1 MFLCYV
7 VFSLTN
13 KPDFTKS
20 TAAVK
25 QKGKTPP
32 VQEDKPQKSGSSREP
47 EEKEQQPEGI
57 RLRKV
62 PVKAPE
68 PAKQVLTH
76 TAEGMRHHD
85 RDLSAHGLLG
95 REERDTATQRRSEL
109 VLDANQEAVWKGSF
123 LEVESV
129 IAVEEV
135 EGEVWTR
142 SPKKEKEDEPKVPDV
157 EKKKV
162 HSQLKEK
169 EQKESVKLKYF
180 KKSEKQNEDL
190 ENLENIKLKKVPPK
204 SKEPEKKI
212 VTCRAE
218 VTRQHN
224 SEVVA
229 EKLSLRED
237 GEVEAARK
245 SGHLL
250 PAAQEPSDLSH
261 IEDLHKFQE
270 DNGKNTQIRAPKN
283 SSLEESDKDVTMKG
297 KKLLPQKEGEQEVV
311 KLKPFKKTQRAETEQ
326 PTETQKN
333 SETKTGSRPSPFQ
346 RSGAPLRDQL
356 SAMVHPKEDQQR
368 LAQRSEPAAAHRP
381 VLSTPDKKKELLTSR
396 PPPTDHQQ
404 EDKADAASEHRKPGP
419 TEKTP
424 KDLKDL
430 GPSKETPERKKPGLS
445 EKETAVEKKPENQ
458 ADTDKKEPKP
468 KMTPSLRVAKGK
480 PEVKPVEQI
489 QKVELKK
496 APSPKD
502 REQKAKK
509 VETEEKFSTIRLKKS
524 PQRAAQPEEPGEEQ
538 LHLVK
543 QVSPGAVQVKK
554 VPTRLEEEVFEEVP
568 EKEEGGEEE
577 EVWGWELLPA
587 EDWTGEGLDGAVETP
602 GPPGSKR
609 GEVTAVQ
616 PPHSLD
622 PP

>member
-1 MFLCYV
+1 M
-7 VFSLTN
+7 TN

-25 QKGKTPP
+25 QNGKIPP
-32 VQEDKPQKSGSSREP
+32 VQEHKPQKRESSREP
-47 EEKEQQPEGI
+47 KEKEQQPEGI
-57 RLRKV
+57 GLRKV

-76 TAEGMRHHD
+76 TAEVTRHHD
-85 RDLSAHGLLG
+85 LDSSAHRLLD
-95 REERDTATQRRSEL
+95 REERDIVTQRRSEL
-109 VLDANQEAVWKGSF
+109 AFGANQETVWKESF

-129 IAVEEV
+129 LAVEEA
-135 EGEVWTR
+135 EREVWTR
-142 SPKKEKEDEPKVPDV
+142 SAKEKQEDEPKVPDV

-162 HSQLKEK
+162 HSQMKGK
-169 EQKESVKLKYF
+169 EQKESVKLKPS
-180 KKSEKQNEDL
+180 KKSEKREED
-190 ENLENIKLKKVPPK
+190 LENIKLKKVPPK
-204 SKEPEKKI
+204 SKEPEKEM

-218 VTRQHN
+218 VTRQHD

-229 EKLSLRED
+229 EKLGLRED
-237 GEVEAARK
+237 GQVKAAKK

-261 IEDLHKFQE
+261 IEDLRKSKE
-270 DNGKNTQIRAPKN
+270 DDGQNTQIRAPKT
-283 SSLEESDKDVTMKG
+283 SSFEEPDKDLTMKR
-297 KKLLPQKEGEQEVV
+297 KKLLPQKEEEQEVV
-311 KLKPFKKTQRAETEQ
+311 KLKPLKTPQRGEQ
-326 PTETQKN
+326 PTETQEN
-333 SETKTGSRPSPFQ
+333 SETKTGSRPCPFQ

-356 SAMVHPKEDQQR
+356 SATIQPREDQQR
-368 LAQRSEPAAAHRP
+368 VSQRSEPAAVHRP
-381 VLSTPDKKKELLTSR
+381 VVSRPDKKEELLTSR
-396 PPPTDHQQ
+396 PPATDHQQ
-404 EDKADAASEHRKPGP
+404 EDKADLASEHRKPRP

-430 GPSKETPERKKPGLS
+430 GPSKETPGQKKPGLS
-445 EKETAVEKKPENQ
+445 EKEAAAEKKPENQ
-458 ADTDKKEPKP
+458 EDAYKKELKP

-496 APSPKD
+496 TPSPKD

-509 VETEEKFSTIRLKKS
+509 VETEERFSTIRLKKS
-524 PQRAAQPEEPGEEQ
+524 PQRAAAAAEEPGEEQ

-568 EKEEGGEEE
+568 EEEEEE

-587 EDWTGEGLDGAVETP
+587 EDWMGEGLDGAVETP

-616 PPHSLD
+616 PPHPLD